1 VLSEGRKA
9 VTSARPDDPDAPTGP
24 LPPVT
29 DRPEGSTVVRL
40 FGSVGFFRL
49 WLAQVVSAM
58 GDWLGFL
65 AVVAIAKQ
73 VGGGSGAGAIS
84 LVMTARMVPG
94 LFLAPLAG
102 VLVDRWNRKTVMV
115 CCDVGR
121 AVVLVTLP
129 FVDSLFGLVV
139 ASLLLELAT
148 LLWSPA
154 KEASVPNLVP
164 TSHLTTANSLSLA
177 AAYGTFPVASLLFAG
192 LEKFGDH
199 LGGTS
204 SLSFFRFGQDGSM
217 SIYVDVLTFVAS
229 ALFISTLLLPPSRRT
244 QQAELGVDFNGPF
257 RDLREGWHFMF
268 TDRVVRAVMLALATG
283 LIGGGMV
290 LPLGDLFSRD
300 VLGGGSAG
308 FGLLISAMGFGMAAG
323 VVLLSALQKRLPK
336 HRVFSLAVLG
346 AGTSLLIGASMSA
359 LTPALICVGALGLCA
374 GAVYV
379 LGFTI
384 LHETVADE
392 LRGRI
397 FSSLYTLVRVCLLL
411 SFAVGPLLADRLGAL
426 STHWLHEEVHV
437 AAVHVAVPG
446 VRLALWASSLTII
459 GAGFLAVGAFR
470 RARRP

>member
-1 VLSEGRKA
+1 
-9 VTSARPDDPDAPTGP
+9 VTSARPDDPDAPTGK
-24 LPPVT
+24 LPPVGPSP
-29 DRPEGSTVVRL
+29 DDSTVVRL
-40 FGSVGFFRL
+40 FGSSGFFRL

-65 AVVAIAKQ
+65 AIVAIAKQ

-115 CCDVGR
+115 CCDLGR
-121 AVVLVTLP
+121 AVVLASLP
-129 FVDSLFGLVV
+129 FIDSLPGLVV

-199 LGGTS
+199 LAGTG

-229 ALFISTLLLPPSRRT
+229 ALFISTLLLPPSRRS
-244 QQAELGVDFNGPF
+244 QQAELGIDFNGPF
-257 RDLREGWHFMF
+257 RELREGWHFMF

-323 VVLLSALQKRLPK
+323 VVGLSALQKRLPK
-336 HRVFSLAVLG
+336 QRVFSAAVLG
-346 AGTSLLIGASMSA
+346 AGACLLAGASMSA
-359 LTPALICVGALGLCA
+359 FTPALVCVGGLGLCA

-426 STHWLHEEVHV
+426 STNWFDGEVHLG
-437 AAVHVAVPG
+437 AVHVAIPG
-446 VRLALWASSLTII
+446 VRLALWISSLTII

>member
-1 VLSEGRKA
+1 M
-9 VTSARPDDPDAPTGP
+9 TSAHPDDPDAPTGR
-24 LPPVT
+24 LPSIPAGEE
-29 DRPEGSTVVRL
+29 RSTVVRL
-40 FGSVGFFRL
+40 FGSPGFFRL

-58 GDWLGFL
+58 GDWIGFL
-65 AVVAIAKQ
+65 AIVAIAKQ

-115 CCDVGR
+115 CCDVVR
-121 AVVLVTLP
+121 AGVLLSLP
-129 FVDSLFGLVV
+129 FVDSLLGLVA

-164 TSHLTTANSLSLA
+164 ASHLTTANSLSLV
-177 AAYGTFPVASLLFAG
+177 AAYGTFPIASLLFAG
-192 LEKFGDH
+192 LEKIGDH
-199 LGGTS
+199 LGGVH
-204 SLSFFRFGQDGSM
+204 SLAFLRFGQDGTM
-217 SIYVDVLTFVAS
+217 SIYVDVVTFLAS

-244 QQAELGVDFNGPF
+244 QHAELGVDFNSPF
-257 RDLREGWHFMF
+257 RELREGWHFMF

-290 LPLGDLFSRD
+290 LPLGDIFSRD

-323 VVLLSALQKRLPK
+323 VILLSALQKRLPK
-336 HRVFSLAVLG
+336 QRIFSLAVLG
-346 AGTSLLIGASMSA
+346 AGASLFAAASISA
-359 LTPALICVGALGLCA
+359 FTPALLLVGGLGLCA

-411 SFAVGPLLADRLGAL
+411 SFALGPLLADRLDAL
-426 STHWLHEEVHV
+426 SLSLVGGEVHLG
-437 AAVHVAVPG
+437 AVHVAVPG
-446 VRLALWASSLTII
+446 VRLALWISSLTII
-459 GAGFLAVGAFR
+459 GAGFLSVDAFR
-470 RARRP
+470 RARRT